1 MEEMKN
7 LEMPVEDMDMDFDF
21 DASAEDFLMSA
32 DVCSARVI

>member
-7 LEMPVEDMDMDFDF
+7 LEMPVEDMDFDF